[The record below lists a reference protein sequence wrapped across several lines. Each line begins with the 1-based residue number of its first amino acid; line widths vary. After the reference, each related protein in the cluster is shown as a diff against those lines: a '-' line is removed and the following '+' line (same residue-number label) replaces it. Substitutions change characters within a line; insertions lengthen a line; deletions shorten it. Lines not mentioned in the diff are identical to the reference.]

1 MIIERVEYSMA
12 TQKKDKGFTIIEVVL
27 VLAIAGLIFLMVF
40 IALPA
45 MQRGQRDQSR
55 KTDVNLVA
63 TAVTNYTGSNRGNWP
78 SQDRLREYV
87 DTLSGNSDKE
97 KLTINTSKPT
107 SVAPEEEAIMVVTS
121 MKCGES
127 SKTNQALTSGSSRQ
141 FVVVTKLEAGG
152 GSYFCQES

>member
-1 MIIERVEYSMA
+1 MV
-12 TQKKDKGFTIIEVVL
+12 TQQKNKGFTIIEVVL

-45 MQRGQRDQSR
+45 MQRGQRDQAR

-63 TAVTNYTGSNRGNWP
+63 TAVSNYTGSNRGKWP
-78 SQDRLREYV
+78 TETRLKEYT
-87 DTLSGNSDKE
+87 DELSGNSDKDS
-97 KLTINTSKPT
+97 LAINDSKPS
-107 SVAPEEEAIMVVTS
+107 SVNPDDGAIVVLTG

-127 SKTNQALTSGSSRQ
+127 TKTSQALTSGSARQ